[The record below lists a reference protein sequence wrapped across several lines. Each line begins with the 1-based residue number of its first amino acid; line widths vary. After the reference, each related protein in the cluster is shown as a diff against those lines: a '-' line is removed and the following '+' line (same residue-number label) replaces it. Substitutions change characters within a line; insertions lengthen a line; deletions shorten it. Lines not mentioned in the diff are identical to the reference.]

1 MENDQKLLAL
11 LERMEKANRKQVAY
25 ARLQFIFSLVTVL
38 CCAALLLFGIKVL
51 PQLEEAVLQT
61 ETVLANLE
69 SVTTELAQSNLS
81 GMVENVD
88 LLVANVDGLVGT
100 SQAGVEQAM
109 EKLNAIDFEAL
120 NDAIEDLSDVIE
132 PIAKFFNTFKF
143 GS

>member
-25 ARLQFIFSLVTVL
+25 ARLQFIFSLVAVL

-51 PQLEEAVLQT
+51 PQLQEAVLQT

-109 EKLNAIDFEAL
+109 EKLNAIDFDAL